1 MKTQEHK
8 SLIWERDLRIESRM
22 GEKGRRSE
30 RRGNQTNSGSKG
42 KLSLYSPMKSVKAT
56 PAKNTAFT
64 KVAEVTKEDTVLFLF
79 LSQVQLCYMDFLQM
93 VTFCFF
99 SLTGVGSGR
108 LRFSLVEGYG

>member
-1 MKTQEHK
+1 
-8 SLIWERDLRIESRM
+8 M
-22 GEKGRRSE
+22 GEKERGRKEKRK
-30 RRGNQTNSGSKG
+30 RGNQTNSGSKG